1 MLINFNLRKHDYFF
15 FQILDPVR
23 VVLLNF
29 PKKNLRKQS
38 LSNKIQKPSLQL
50 QINIKTSLFSRTIFY
65 FTNHNHAS
73 TKKLSFYYFTLSFI
87 IIGLKILFPWLDYFF
102 FFFFSSFFLN
112 FFFSPFF
119 FSSEIYKFK
128 PVSHFTARTK
138 KRATW
143 IGSWNFTDMV

>member
-73 TKKLSFYYFTLSFI
+73 TKKIIILLLHFVFYYYWPKNFISLTGLFFLLLLLILFSKLLLLSIFLFIRDLQIQASFTLH
-87 IIGLKILFPWLDYFF
+87 
-102 FFFFSSFFLN
+102 SS
-112 FFFSPFF
+112 
-119 FSSEIYKFK
+119 YKK
-128 PVSHFTARTK
+128 ESNMD
-138 KRATW
+138 W
-143 IGSWNFTDMV
+143 